1 MKRLFVSIFSIL
13 TALSAA
19 AQTSAADS
27 LPLYQRFPFIPPFK
41 LDKAS
46 DSTRFVKDDLKKK
59 TATLFILFSPDCE
72 HCQHETKDLL
82 ANIDKFKKIQIV
94 MATWLP
100 YADMKK
106 FYEEYKIADYPK
118 ITMARD
124 AGFYLPPWFKV
135 TSLPFLAMFNKKG
148 DLITTMEGSVS
159 MQKILE
165 VFQPVPA
172 K

>member
-1 MKRLFVSIFSIL
+1 MKQVVFIL
-13 TALSAA
+13 CVLLSELGLN
-19 AQTSAADS
+19 AQTSGTDS
-27 LPLYQRFPFIPPFK
+27 LPLYQRFPFIPPFS

-46 DSTRFVKDDLKKK
+46 DSTKFKKEDLKKK
-59 TATLFILFSPDCE
+59 TATLLILFSPDCD
-72 HCQHETKDLL
+72 HCQHETRDLI

-106 FYEEYKIADYPK
+106 FYEEYKIANYPQ

-135 TSLPFLAMFNKKG
+135 QSLPFLAMFNKKG
-148 DLITTMEGSVS
+148 NLITTMEGSVS
-159 MQKILE
+159 MQKILDS
-165 VFQPVPA
+165 F
-172 K
+172 